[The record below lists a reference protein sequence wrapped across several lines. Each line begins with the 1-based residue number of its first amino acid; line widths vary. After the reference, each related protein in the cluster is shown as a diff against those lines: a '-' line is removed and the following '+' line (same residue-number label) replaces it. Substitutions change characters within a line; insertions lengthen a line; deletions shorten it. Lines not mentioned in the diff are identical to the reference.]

1 MATIERRA
9 EIERS
14 DRLIRGI
21 SIMGLALLP
30 VLAVFVH
37 VLLIY
42 RS

>member
-1 MATIERRA
+1 MPSIERKA
-9 EIERS
+9 EIDRS
-14 DRLIRGI
+14 ERLIRGI
-21 SIMGLALLP
+21 SMVGLTLLP

>member
-1 MATIERRA
+1 MAITERTA
-9 EIERS
+9 EIDRGE
-14 DRLIRGI
+14 RLIRSI
-21 SIMGLALLP
+21 SIMGLAMLP